1 MLESAALHKN
11 DNTLTSSRIQ
21 RSQQFKFLTAST
33 SKSTGL
39 FLKDD
44 DEDDVEDIDIS
55 NRDWREFRAQL
66 VMKDSSSSAESS
78 ASESIVENK
87 TESSLAENSRAI
99 IYDDD
104 LDGIGSLFTEE
115 QTPMNTDNFTPLQP
129 SQWAYDAGH
138 VIEQGAVILGG
149 VEQAF
154 GFGLRQQYFHKVV
167 CLVLAHDENFTKGI
181 ILNRPTDLLLVD
193 ENDEKWR
200 IWFGGDVQN
209 LNHPMP
215 EVVCVHTMKGRDPL
229 VDEVSTTVMK
239 DIQWCSFKDAK
250 MLVKEKKA
258 QPSDFWCFAGYA
270 GWGPGQLMGE
280 LNRKSWYMGATD
292 SQTLLKELAKQSAYT
307 DPRDAGLDVW
317 ELLMKMIGRGDTAE
331 ECSGDFEDLM
341 LKEWARAN
349 LLSLE
354 AGGNAGIRL
363 QPAEVASTN
372 MDLVQGETLDDL
384 MKLTVG
390 AVKASTVGVGTLL
403 RASSADRSPFLL
415 EDQEFHKSIILLV
428 AEDGNTSV
436 GLILN
441 HPSSKGVEMELV
453 DRKTK
458 DKRDVEIPVRF
469 GGQYAIRGKGN
480 TMWLHN
486 CENLREAGVG
496 SSVGR
501 KDGIWQC
508 TQAEATSAISVGLA
522 KPVDFLIVSGL
533 SVWIKG
539 ERGVYDGVRGE
550 VKKGKFEVIDDDKIE
565 DVWNALKK
573 QEILNKLNF
582 VKNLN
587 SGEEAWKAGG
597 DECDKE
603 EEIPVTGGIGEGFDE
618 EDDKVVFK
626 SDVKV
631 AKLSDNALRSW
642 VATFLLGAPSLGA

>member
-1 MLESAALHKN
+1 MHKN

-33 SKSTGL
+33 STSTSTGF

-55 NRDWREFRAQL
+55 NRDWRDFRAQL
-66 VMKDSSSSAESS
+66 VMKDSSPSAESS
-78 ASESIVENK
+78 ASESIVEKK
-87 TESSLAENSRAI
+87 TESSSSSALTEDSSTI
-99 IYDDD
+99 IYEDD
-104 LDGIGSLFTEE
+104 LDGIGSLFTDE

-149 VEQAF
+149 VEQEY

-167 CLVLAHDENFTKGI
+167 CLILDHDENFTKGI

-215 EVVCVHTMKGRDPL
+215 EIVCVHTMKGRDPL

-258 QPSDFWCFAGYA
+258 QPSDFWSFAGYA

-280 LNRKSWYMGATD
+280 LNRKSWYMCATD
-292 SQTLLKELAKQSAYT
+292 SQTLLKELANQSAYT

-317 ELLMKMIGRGDTAE
+317 ELLMKMIGRGDTAD

-341 LKEWARAN
+341 LKEWARAH

-372 MDLVQGETLDDL
+372 MDLVQGETIDDFV
-384 MKLTVG
+384 KQTVA
-390 AVKASTVGVGTLL
+390 AVKASNVGVGTLL

-428 AEDGNTSV
+428 AEDENTSV

-441 HPSSKGVEMELV
+441 HSSSKGIEMELV
-453 DRKTK
+453 DRQTK
-458 DKRDVEIPVRF
+458 EKREVEIPVRF
-469 GGQYAIRGKGN
+469 GGQYAIRGQGN

-486 CENLREAGVG
+486 CETLREAEVG
-496 SSVGR
+496 TSVGR

-508 TQAEATSAISVGLA
+508 SQAEATAAISAGLA
-522 KPVDFLIVSGL
+522 KPGDFLIASGL

-539 ERGVYDGVRGE
+539 ERGVYDGMRGE

-565 DVWNALKK
+565 DVWDALKK
-573 QEILNKLNF
+573 QETLNKLNF

-587 SGEEAWKAGG
+587 CGEEAWKAGG
-597 DECDKE
+597 DEGDKQ

-618 EDDKVVFK
+618 EDDKMVFK